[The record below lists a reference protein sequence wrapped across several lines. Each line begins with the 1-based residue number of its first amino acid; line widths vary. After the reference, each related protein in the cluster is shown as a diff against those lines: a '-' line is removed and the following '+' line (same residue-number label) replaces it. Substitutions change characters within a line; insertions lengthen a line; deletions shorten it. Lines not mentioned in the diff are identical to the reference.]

1 MHAFEGTYIRSR
13 CRTAYTK
20 YEIDLITH
28 QFYRAWVLPT
38 ATKEAFLQ
46 CRNFVAM
53 DGTHM
58 KDLYCMTIL
67 SLVTLDGNNQIVP
80 LSWAVVPTEDSK
92 NWRCFYTKSCKIYSF
107 R

>member
-20 YEIDLITH
+20 YEIDLITQ

-80 LSWAVVPTEDSK
+80 LSWAVVQKIPRIGDGF
-92 NWRCFYTKSCKIYSF
+92 FYKKLQDIF
-107 R
+107 L